1 MTVSDPK
8 TFEVW
13 DADNHMYETIDAYT
27 RYLPEK
33 YSEALKFVDVNGR
46 KKLQILGVITE
57 TIPNPT
63 YEVIPTPGA
72 WADYYRGINPEG
84 KSLRE
89 LAEPIRC
96 PDEFRRPDLRLAL
109 MDRQGVDGAVM
120 FPTTAG
126 MLEERTKS
134 DTELTH
140 AITHA
145 FNRWL
150 LEDWTFNYQ
159 NRIFPV
165 PAISL
170 NDPAKGVQELEW
182 CLDNGART
190 VLIRPAPVPRE
201 DGTSRSAALPEF
213 DDFWRLVESSGIS
226 VQMHNADSGY
236 DRYVDDWESGAEF
249 QGFQLTKLRGFI
261 YEESRHIF
269 DTLAAFIAHGVF
281 ERFPGV
287 RIGVVENGGSWAQRL
302 MEVFDRVYRKKPKDF
317 GEHPGDVFRRHIWVN
332 PFHEEDMSHLIDV
345 LGADRVM
352 FGSDYPH
359 PEGLAEPAEFV
370 KELAD
375 LPADTTARVM
385 GGNLKELIGI

>member
-1 MTVSDPK
+1 MSK
-8 TFEVW
+8 EKAFEIW

-46 KKLQILGVITE
+46 KKLQILGVVTE
-57 TIPNPT
+57 CIPNPT

-84 KSLRE
+84 KTLRE

-140 AITHA
+140 AVTHA

-150 LEDWTFNYQ
+150 LDDWTFNYQ

-170 NDPAKGVQELEW
+170 NDPAKGVAEHVVVDHRDHLELV
-182 CLDNGART
+182 DVVQRQVG
-190 VLIRPAPVPRE
+190 
-201 DGTSRSAALPEF
+201 DGR
-213 DDFWRLVESSGIS
+213 
-226 VQMHNADSGY
+226 
-236 DRYVDDWESGAEF
+236 
-249 QGFQLTKLRGFI
+249 
-261 YEESRHIF
+261 
-269 DTLAAFIAHGVF
+269 
-281 ERFPGV
+281 
-287 RIGVVENGGSWAQRL
+287 QRL
-302 MEVFDRVYRKKPKDF
+302 LEVGSEERRV
-317 GEHPGDVFRRHIWVN
+317 G
-332 PFHEEDMSHLIDV
+332 
-345 LGADRVM
+345 
-352 FGSDYPH
+352 
-359 PEGLAEPAEFV
+359 
-370 KELAD
+370 KECRSRWS
-375 LPADTTARVM
+375 PYH
-385 GGNLKELIGI
+385 

>member
-1 MTVSDPK
+1 MGNGQ
-8 TFEVW
+8 FEVW

-33 YSEALKFVDVNGR
+33 YSEALKFVEINGR
-46 KKLQILGVITE
+46 KKLQILGTVTE

-72 WADYYRGINPEG
+72 WADYFRGINPDG
-84 KSLRE
+84 KTLRE
-89 LAEPIRC
+89 LADPIRC

-109 MDRQGVDGAVM
+109 MDRQGVDGTVM

-140 AITHA
+140 AVTHA

-150 LEDWTFNYQ
+150 LEDWTFNYR
-159 NRIFPV
+159 NRIFAV

-170 NDPAKGVQELEW
+170 NDPALGVKELEW
-182 CLDNGART
+182 CLDNGAKT

-213 DDFWRLVESSGIS
+213 DDFWRLVESAGIS
-226 VQMHNADSGY
+226 VQMHNSDSGY
-236 DRYVDDWESGAEF
+236 ERYVDDWESSAEF
-249 QGFQLTKLRGFI
+249 NGFALSKLRGFI
-261 YEESRHIF
+261 YEESRNIF

-287 RIGVVENGGSWAQRL
+287 RIGVVENGGSWAHRL
-302 MEVFDRVYRKKPKDF
+302 IDVFDRVYRKRPYDF
-317 GEHPGDVFRRHIWVN
+317 DQHPADVFRRHVWIN
-332 PFHEEDMSHLIDV
+332 PFHEENMSQLV
-345 LGADRVM
+345 ELLGADRVM
-352 FGSDYPH
+352 FGSDFPH
-359 PEGLAEPAEFV
+359 PEGLAEPREFLS
-370 KELAD
+370 ELTD
-375 LPADTTARVM
+375 LPQDTAERVM
-385 GGNLKELIGI
+385 GRNLKELLGV

>member
-1 MTVSDPK
+1 MSGMTAY
-8 TFEVW
+8 EVW

-33 YSEALKFVDVNGR
+33 YSEALKFVDVKGR
-46 KKLQILGVITE
+46 KKLQILGVVTE

-72 WADYYRGINPEG
+72 WSDYFRGINPEG
-84 KSLRE
+84 KTLRE
-89 LAEPIRC
+89 LAQPIRC

-140 AITHA
+140 AVTHA

-170 NDPAKGVQELEW
+170 NDPALGVQELDW
-182 CLDNGART
+182 CLENGART

-213 DDFWRLVESSGIS
+213 DEFWRLVESSGIS
-226 VQMHNADSGY
+226 VQMHNSDSGY
-236 DRYVDDWESGAEF
+236 ERYVDDWEDAAEF
-249 QGFQLTKLRGFI
+249 NGFALSKLRGFI
-261 YEESRHIF
+261 YEESRNIF

-287 RIGVVENGGSWAQRL
+287 RIGVVENGGSWAHRL
-302 MEVFDRVYRKKPKDF
+302 LDVFDRVYRKRPYDF
-317 GEHPGDVFRRHIWVN
+317 SEHPSEVFRRHVWIN
-332 PFHEEDMSHLIDV
+332 PFHEEDMSVLVDL

-359 PEGLAEPAEFV
+359 PEGLAEPVDFV
-370 KELAD
+370 EELNG
-375 LPADTTARVM
+375 LPGDTAAKVM

>member
-1 MTVSDPK
+1 MENGQ
-8 TFEVW
+8 FEVW

-46 KKLQILGVITE
+46 KKLQILGTITE

-72 WADYYRGINPEG
+72 WADYFRGINPEG
-84 KSLRE
+84 KTLRE

-109 MDRQGVDGAVM
+109 MDRQGVDGTVM

-140 AITHA
+140 AVTHA

-150 LEDWTFNYQ
+150 LDDWTFNYH
-159 NRIFPV
+159 NRIFAV

-170 NDPAKGVQELEW
+170 NDPALGVKELEW

-190 VLIRPAPVPRE
+190 VLIRPAPVPRA

-213 DDFWRLVESSGIS
+213 DDFWRLVESAGIS
-226 VQMHNADSGY
+226 VQMHNSDSGY
-236 DRYVDDWESGAEF
+236 ERYVDDWESAAEF
-249 QGFQLTKLRGFI
+249 NGFALSKLRGFI
-261 YEESRHIF
+261 YEESRNIF

-287 RIGVVENGGSWAQRL
+287 RIGVIENGGSWAHRL
-302 MEVFDRVYRKKPKDF
+302 VDVFDRVYRKRPYDF
-317 GEHPGDVFRRHIWVN
+317 DEPPADVFRRHVWIN
-332 PFHEEDMSHLIDV
+332 PFHEEDMSKLV
-345 LGADRVM
+345 ELLGADRVM

-359 PEGLAEPAEFV
+359 PEGLAEPREFLS
-370 KELAD
+370 ELAS
-375 LPADTTARVM
+375 LPQDTTERVM
-385 GGNLKELIGI
+385 GRNLKELLGVR

>member
-1 MTVSDPK
+1 MTHEK
-8 TFEVW
+8 AFEVW

-33 YSEALKFVDVNGR
+33 YSEALKFVDVKGR
-46 KKLQILGVITE
+46 KKLQILGVVTE

-72 WADYYRGINPEG
+72 WSDYFRGINPDG
-84 KSLRE
+84 KTLRE

-96 PDEFRRPDLRLAL
+96 PDAFRRPDLRLEL
-109 MDRQGVDGAVM
+109 MDRQGVHGAVM

-140 AITHA
+140 AVTHA

-170 NDPAKGVQELEW
+170 NDPALGVEELEW
-182 CLDNGART
+182 CLDKGART

-213 DDFWRLVESSGIS
+213 DGFWRLVESSGIS
-226 VQMHNADSGY
+226 VQMHNSDSGY
-236 DRYVDDWESGAEF
+236 ERYIDDWEDSAEF
-249 QGFQLTKLRGFI
+249 NGFALSKLRGFI
-261 YEESRHIF
+261 YEESRNIF

-287 RIGVVENGGSWAQRL
+287 RIGVVENGGSWAHRL
-302 MEVFDRVYRKKPKDF
+302 LDVFERVYRKRPYDF
-317 GEHPGDVFRRHIWVN
+317 SEHPSDVFRRHVWIN
-332 PFHEEDMSHLIDV
+332 PFHEEDMSQLV
-345 LGADRVM
+345 ELLGADRVM

-359 PEGLAEPAEFV
+359 PEGLAEPVDFV
-370 KELAD
+370 KELSG
-375 LPADTTARVM
+375 LPADTTERVM
-385 GGNLKELIGI
+385 GGNLKELIGL

>member
-1 MTVSDPK
+1 VTEQRA
-8 TFEVW
+8 FEVW

-33 YSEALKFVDVNGR
+33 YSEALKFVDVKGR
-46 KKLQILGVITE
+46 KKLQILGVVTE

-72 WADYYRGINPEG
+72 WSDYFRGINPDG
-84 KSLRE
+84 KTLRE

-96 PDEFRRPDLRLAL
+96 PDAFRRPDLRLEL
-109 MDRQGVDGAVM
+109 MDRQGVHGAVM

-140 AITHA
+140 AVTHA

-170 NDPAKGVQELEW
+170 NDPALGVEELEW
-182 CLDNGART
+182 CLDKGART

-213 DDFWRLVESSGIS
+213 DGFWRLVESSGIS
-226 VQMHNADSGY
+226 VQMHNSDSGY
-236 DRYVDDWESGAEF
+236 ERYIDDWEDAAEF
-249 QGFQLTKLRGFI
+249 NGFALSKLRGFI
-261 YEESRHIF
+261 YEESRNIF

-287 RIGVVENGGSWAQRL
+287 RIGVVENGGSWAHRL
-302 MEVFDRVYRKKPKDF
+302 LDVFERVYRKRPYDF
-317 GEHPGDVFRRHIWVN
+317 SEHPSDVFRRHVWIN
-332 PFHEEDMSHLIDV
+332 PFHEEDMSQLV
-345 LGADRVM
+345 ELLGADRVM

-359 PEGLAEPAEFV
+359 PEGLAEPVDFV
-370 KELAD
+370 KELSG
-375 LPADTTARVM
+375 LPADTTERVM
-385 GGNLKELIGI
+385 GGNLKELIGL

>member
-1 MTVSDPK
+1 VTEQRA
-8 TFEVW
+8 FEVW

-33 YSEALKFVDVNGR
+33 YSEALKFVDVKGR
-46 KKLQILGVITE
+46 KKLQILGVVTE

-72 WADYYRGINPEG
+72 WSDYFRGINPDG
-84 KSLRE
+84 KTLRE

-96 PDEFRRPDLRLAL
+96 PDAFRRPDLRLEL
-109 MDRQGVDGAVM
+109 MDRQGVHGAVM

-140 AITHA
+140 AVTHA

-170 NDPAKGVQELEW
+170 NDPALGVEELEW
-182 CLDNGART
+182 CLDKGART

-213 DDFWRLVESSGIS
+213 DGFWRLVESSGIS
-226 VQMHNADSGY
+226 VQMHNSDSGY
-236 DRYVDDWESGAEF
+236 ERYIDDWEDSAEF
-249 QGFQLTKLRGFI
+249 NGFALSKLRGFI
-261 YEESRHIF
+261 YEESRNIF

-287 RIGVVENGGSWAQRL
+287 RIGVVENGGSWTHRL
-302 MEVFDRVYRKKPKDF
+302 LDVFERVYCKRPYDF
-317 GEHPGDVFRRHIWVN
+317 SEHPSDVFRRHVWIN
-332 PFHEEDMSHLIDV
+332 PFHEEDMSQLV
-345 LGADRVM
+345 ELLGADRVM

-359 PEGLAEPAEFV
+359 PEGLAEPVDFV
-370 KELAD
+370 KELSG

-385 GGNLKELIGI
+385 GGNLKELIGL

>member
-1 MTVSDPK
+1 MADDHA
-8 TFEVW
+8 FEVW

-27 RYLPEK
+27 RYLPDK
-33 YSEALKFVDVNGR
+33 YSEALKFVDVKGR
-46 KKLQILGVITE
+46 KKLQILGTITE

-72 WADYYRGINPEG
+72 WADYFRGINPEG
-84 KSLRE
+84 KTLRE
-89 LAEPIRC
+89 LADPIRC

-109 MDRQGVDGAVM
+109 MDRQGVDGTVM

-140 AITHA
+140 AVTHA

-159 NRIFPV
+159 NRIFAV

-170 NDPAKGVQELEW
+170 NDPALGVKELEW
-182 CLDNGART
+182 CLENGAKT

-213 DDFWRLVESSGIS
+213 DDFWRLVESAGIA
-226 VQMHNADSGY
+226 VQMHNSASGY
-236 DRYVDDWESGAEF
+236 ERYVDDWENAAEF
-249 QGFQLTKLRGFI
+249 NGFALSKLRGFI
-261 YEESRHIF
+261 YEESRNIF

-287 RIGVVENGGSWAQRL
+287 RIGVVENGGSWAHRL
-302 MEVFDRVYRKKPKDF
+302 IDVFDRVYRKRPYDF
-317 GEHPGDVFRRHIWVN
+317 SEHPADVFRRNVWIN
-332 PFHEEDMSHLIDV
+332 PFHEEDMSQLV
-345 LGADRVM
+345 ALLGADRVM

-359 PEGLAEPAEFV
+359 PEGLAEPRDFIS
-370 KELAD
+370 ELTN
-375 LPADTTARVM
+375 LPQDTAARVM
-385 GGNLKELIGI
+385 GRNLKELLGV

>member
-1 MTVSDPK
+1 VTEQRA
-8 TFEVW
+8 FEVW

-33 YSEALKFVDVNGR
+33 YSEALKFVDVKGR
-46 KKLQILGVITE
+46 KKLQILGVVTE

-72 WADYYRGINPEG
+72 WSDYFRGINPDG
-84 KSLRE
+84 KTLRE

-96 PDEFRRPDLRLAL
+96 PDAFRRPDLRLEL
-109 MDRQGVDGAVM
+109 MDRQGVHGAVM

-140 AITHA
+140 AVTHA

-170 NDPAKGVQELEW
+170 NDPALGVEELEW
-182 CLDNGART
+182 CLDKGART

-213 DDFWRLVESSGIS
+213 DGFWRLVESSGIS
-226 VQMHNADSGY
+226 VQMHNSDSGY
-236 DRYVDDWESGAEF
+236 ERYIDDWEDSAEF
-249 QGFQLTKLRGFI
+249 NGFALSKLRGFI
-261 YEESRHIF
+261 YEESRNIF

-287 RIGVVENGGSWAQRL
+287 RIGVVENGGSWAHRL
-302 MEVFDRVYRKKPKDF
+302 LDVFERVYRKRPYDF
-317 GEHPGDVFRRHIWVN
+317 SEHPSDVFRRHVWIN
-332 PFHEEDMSHLIDV
+332 PFHEEDMSQLV
-345 LGADRVM
+345 ELLGADRVM

-359 PEGLAEPAEFV
+359 PEGLAEPVDFV
-370 KELAD
+370 KELSG
-375 LPADTTARVM
+375 LPADTTERVM
-385 GGNLKELIGI
+385 GGNLKELIGL

>member
-1 MTVSDPK
+1 MGAAHE
-8 TFEVW
+8 FEVW
-13 DADNHMYETIDAYT
+13 DADNHMYETVDAYT

-33 YSEALKFVDVNGR
+33 YSEALKFVDVKGR
-46 KKLQILGVITE
+46 KKLQILGVVTE

-72 WADYYRGINPEG
+72 WSDYFRGINPKG
-84 KSLRE
+84 KTLRE

-96 PDEFRRPDLRLAL
+96 PDAFRRPDLRLEL
-109 MDRQGVDGAVM
+109 MDRQGVHGAVM

-134 DTELTH
+134 NTELTH
-140 AITHA
+140 AVTHA

-150 LEDWTFNYQ
+150 LDDWTFNYQ
-159 NRIFPV
+159 DRIFAV

-170 NDPAKGVQELEW
+170 NDPALGVQELEW

-213 DDFWRLVESSGIS
+213 DGFWRLVESSGIS
-226 VQMHNADSGY
+226 VQMHNSDSGY
-236 DRYVDDWESGAEF
+236 ERYVDDWEDAAEF
-249 QGFQLTKLRGFI
+249 NGFALSKLRGFI
-261 YEESRHIF
+261 YEESRNIF
-269 DTLAAFIAHGVF
+269 DTLAAFIAHEVF

-287 RIGVVENGGSWAQRL
+287 RIGVVENGGSWAHRL
-302 MEVFDRVYRKKPKDF
+302 LDAFDRVYRKRPYDF
-317 GEHPGDVFRRHIWVN
+317 GEHPSDVFRRHVWIN
-332 PFHEEDMSHLIDV
+332 PFHEEDMSQLV
-345 LGADRVM
+345 ELLGADRVM

-359 PEGLAEPAEFV
+359 PEGLAEPVDFV
-370 KELAD
+370 KELSG
-375 LPADTTARVM
+375 LPADTTERVM
-385 GGNLKELIGI
+385 GRNLKELIGL

>member
-1 MTVSDPK
+1 MNEANA
-8 TFEVW
+8 FEVW

-46 KKLQILGVITE
+46 KKLQILGIVTE
-57 TIPNPT
+57 CIPNPT

-84 KSLRE
+84 KTLRE

-140 AITHA
+140 AVTHA

-159 NRIFPV
+159 NRIFAV

-170 NDPAKGVQELEW
+170 NDPALGRS
-182 CLDNGART
+182 RT
-190 VLIRPAPVPRE
+190 RVVSRE
-201 DGTSRSAALPEF
+201 R
-213 DDFWRLVESSGIS
+213 R
-226 VQMHNADSGY
+226 ADSADPAGTGTA
-236 DRYVDDWESGAEF
+236 R
-249 QGFQLTKLRGFI
+249 
-261 YEESRHIF
+261 
-269 DTLAAFIAHGVF
+269 
-281 ERFPGV
+281 
-287 RIGVVENGGSWAQRL
+287 
-302 MEVFDRVYRKKPKDF
+302 
-317 GEHPGDVFRRHIWVN
+317 RRHVEVTGA
-332 PFHEEDMSHLIDV
+332 PRVRRLLAPGRVRGHLSADAQFGLRV
-345 LGADRVM
+345 RPLRRRLG
-352 FGSDYPH
+352 
-359 PEGLAEPAEFV
+359 EPQ
-370 KELAD
+370 
-375 LPADTTARVM
+375 
-385 GGNLKELIGI
+385 

>member
-1 MTVSDPK
+1 MADDRA
-8 TFEVW
+8 FEVW

-27 RYLPEK
+27 RYLPDK
-33 YSEALKFVDVNGR
+33 YSEALKFVDVKGR
-46 KKLQILGVITE
+46 KKLQILGTITE

-72 WADYYRGINPEG
+72 WADYFRGINPEG
-84 KSLRE
+84 KTLRE
-89 LAEPIRC
+89 LADPIRC

-109 MDRQGVDGAVM
+109 MDRQGVDGTVM

-140 AITHA
+140 AVTHA

-159 NRIFPV
+159 DRIFAV

-170 NDPAKGVQELEW
+170 NDPALGVKELEW
-182 CLDNGART
+182 CLENGAKT

-213 DDFWRLVESSGIS
+213 DDFWRLVETAGIS
-226 VQMHNADSGY
+226 VQMHNSDSGY
-236 DRYVDDWESGAEF
+236 ERYVDDWEDAAEF
-249 QGFQLTKLRGFI
+249 NGFALSKLRGFI
-261 YEESRHIF
+261 YEESRNIF

-287 RIGVVENGGSWAQRL
+287 RIGVVENGGSWAHRL
-302 MEVFDRVYRKKPKDF
+302 IDVFDRVYRKRPYDF
-317 GEHPGDVFRRHIWVN
+317 SEHPADVFRRHVWIN
-332 PFHEEDMSHLIDV
+332 PFHEEDMSQLV
-345 LGADRVM
+345 ELLGADRVM

-359 PEGLAEPAEFV
+359 PEGLAEPTAFIS
-370 KELAD
+370 ELAN
-375 LPADTTARVM
+375 LPEDTAARVM
-385 GGNLKELIGI
+385 GRNLKELLRV

>member
-1 MTVSDPK
+1 MENGQ
-8 TFEVW
+8 FEVW

-46 KKLQILGVITE
+46 KKLQILGAITE

-72 WADYYRGINPEG
+72 WADYFRGINPDG
-84 KSLRE
+84 KTLRD

-109 MDRQGVDGAVM
+109 MDRQGVDGTVM

-140 AITHA
+140 AVTHA

-159 NRIFPV
+159 NRIFAV

-170 NDPAKGVQELEW
+170 NDPAQGVKELEW
-182 CLDNGART
+182 CLDNGAQT

-213 DDFWRLVESSGIS
+213 DDFWRLVESAGIS
-226 VQMHNADSGY
+226 VQMHNSDSGY
-236 DRYVDDWESGAEF
+236 ERYVDDWESAAEF
-249 QGFQLTKLRGFI
+249 NGFALSKLRGFI
-261 YEESRHIF
+261 YEESRNIF

-287 RIGVVENGGSWAQRL
+287 RIGVVENGGSWAHRL
-302 MEVFDRVYRKKPKDF
+302 IDVFDRVYRKRPYDF
-317 GEHPGDVFRRHIWVN
+317 EEHPVDVFRRHVWIN
-332 PFHEEDMSHLIDV
+332 PFHEEDMSKLV
-345 LGADRVM
+345 ELLGADRVM

-359 PEGLAEPAEFV
+359 PEGLAEPREFLS
-370 KELAD
+370 ELTD
-375 LPADTTARVM
+375 LSQDTTERVM
-385 GGNLKELIGI
+385 GRNLKELLGVG

>member
-1 MTVSDPK
+1 MSNGH
-8 TFEVW
+8 FEVW

-33 YSEALKFVDVNGR
+33 YSEAIKFVDIKGR
-46 KKLQILGVITE
+46 KKLQILGIITE

-72 WADYYRGINPEG
+72 WADYFRGINPEG
-84 KSLRE
+84 KTLRE
-89 LAEPIRC
+89 LADPIRC

-109 MDRQGVDGAVM
+109 MDRQGVDGTVM

-140 AITHA
+140 AVTHA

-159 NRIFPV
+159 NRIFAV

-170 NDPAKGVQELEW
+170 NDPALGVKELEW
-182 CLDNGART
+182 CLDNGAKT

-213 DDFWRLVESSGIS
+213 DDFWRLVESAGIS
-226 VQMHNADSGY
+226 VQMHNSDSGY
-236 DRYVDDWESGAEF
+236 ERYVDDWESSAEF
-249 QGFQLTKLRGFI
+249 NGFALSKLRGFI
-261 YEESRHIF
+261 YEESRNIF

-287 RIGVVENGGSWAQRL
+287 RIGVVENGGSWAHRL
-302 MEVFDRVYRKKPKDF
+302 IDVFDRVYRKRPYDF
-317 GEHPGDVFRRHIWVN
+317 DQHPAEVFRRHVWIN
-332 PFHEEDMSHLIDV
+332 PFHEENMSQLV
-345 LGADRVM
+345 ELLGADRVM

-359 PEGLAEPAEFV
+359 PEGLAEPREFLS
-370 KELAD
+370 ELAD
-375 LPADTTARVM
+375 LPPDTAERVM
-385 GGNLKELIGI
+385 GRNLKELLGVR

>member
-1 MTVSDPK
+1 MTETGS
-8 TFEVW
+8 FEVW

-33 YSEALKFVDVNGR
+33 YSEAVKFVDVNGR
-46 KKLQILGVITE
+46 KKLQILGTVTE

-72 WADYYRGINPEG
+72 WADYFRGINPEG
-84 KSLRE
+84 KTLRE

-109 MDRQGVDGAVM
+109 MDRQGVDGTVM

-140 AITHA
+140 AVTHA

-170 NDPAKGVQELEW
+170 NDPALGVKELEW
-182 CLDNGART
+182 CLDNGAKT

-213 DDFWRLVESSGIS
+213 DDFWRLVEEAGIS
-226 VQMHNADSGY
+226 VQMHNSDSGY
-236 DRYVDDWESGAEF
+236 ERYVDDWEDAAEF
-249 QGFQLTKLRGFI
+249 NGFALSKLRGFI
-261 YEESRHIF
+261 YEESRNIF
-269 DTLAAFIAHGVF
+269 DTLAAFIAHEVF

-287 RIGVVENGGSWAQRL
+287 RIGVVENGGSWAHRL
-302 MEVFDRVYRKKPKDF
+302 IDVFDRVYRKRPYDF
-317 GEHPGDVFRRHIWVN
+317 SEHPSDVFRRHVWVN
-332 PFHEEDMSHLIDV
+332 PFHEEDMSALIDI
-345 LGADRVM
+345 LGANRVM

-359 PEGLAEPAEFV
+359 PEGLAEPADFV
-370 KELAD
+370 SELTN

-385 GGNLKELIGI
+385 GRNLKELIGI

>member
-1 MTVSDPK
+1 MTEQRA
-8 TFEVW
+8 FEVW

-33 YSEALKFVDVNGR
+33 YSEALKFVDVKGR
-46 KKLQILGVITE
+46 KKLQILGVVTE

-72 WADYYRGINPEG
+72 WSDYFRGINPDG
-84 KSLRE
+84 KTLRE

-96 PDEFRRPDLRLAL
+96 PDAFRRPDLRLEL
-109 MDRQGVDGAVM
+109 MDRQGVHGAVM

-140 AITHA
+140 AVTHA

-170 NDPAKGVQELEW
+170 NDPALGVEELEW
-182 CLDNGART
+182 CLDKGART

-213 DDFWRLVESSGIS
+213 DGFWRLVESSGIS
-226 VQMHNADSGY
+226 VQMHNSDSGY
-236 DRYVDDWESGAEF
+236 ERYIDDWEDSAEF
-249 QGFQLTKLRGFI
+249 NGFALSKLRGFI
-261 YEESRHIF
+261 YEESRNIF

-287 RIGVVENGGSWAQRL
+287 RIGVVENGGSWAHRL
-302 MEVFDRVYRKKPKDF
+302 LDVFERVYRKRPYDF
-317 GEHPGDVFRRHIWVN
+317 SEHPSDVFRRHVWIN
-332 PFHEEDMSHLIDV
+332 PFHEEDMSQLV
-345 LGADRVM
+345 ELLGADRVM

-359 PEGLAEPAEFV
+359 PEGLAEPVDFV
-370 KELAD
+370 KELSG
-375 LPADTTARVM
+375 LPADTTERVM
-385 GGNLKELIGI
+385 GGNLKELIGL

>member
-1 MTVSDPK
+1 VTETGS
-8 TFEVW
+8 FEVW

-33 YSEALKFVDVNGR
+33 YSDAVKFVDVKGR
-46 KKLQILGVITE
+46 KKLQILGTITE

-72 WADYYRGINPEG
+72 WADYFRGINPEG
-84 KSLRE
+84 KTLRE

-109 MDRQGVDGAVM
+109 MDRQGVDGTVM

-140 AITHA
+140 AVTHA

-170 NDPAKGVQELEW
+170 NDPALGVKELEW
-182 CLDNGART
+182 CLENGAKT

-213 DDFWRLVESSGIS
+213 DDFWRLVEAAGIS
-226 VQMHNADSGY
+226 VQMHNSDSGY
-236 DRYVDDWESGAEF
+236 ERYVDDWEDAAEF
-249 QGFQLTKLRGFI
+249 NGFALSKLRGFI
-261 YEESRHIF
+261 YEESRNIF
-269 DTLAAFIAHGVF
+269 DTLAAFIAHEVF

-287 RIGVVENGGSWAQRL
+287 RIGVVENGGSWAHRL
-302 MEVFDRVYRKKPKDF
+302 IDVFDRVYRKRPYDF
-317 GEHPGDVFRRHIWVN
+317 SEHPSEVFRRHVWVN
-332 PFHEEDMSHLIDV
+332 PFHEDDMSHLIEL
-345 LGADRVM
+345 LGASRVM
-352 FGSDYPH
+352 FGSDFPH
-359 PEGLAEPAEFV
+359 PEGLAEPADFV
-370 KELAD
+370 SELTN
-375 LPADTTARVM
+375 LSADTTARVM

>member
-1 MTVSDPK
+1 
-8 TFEVW
+8 
-13 DADNHMYETIDAYT
+13 MYETIDAYT

-33 YSEALKFVDVNGR
+33 YSEAIKFVDIKGR
-46 KKLQILGVITE
+46 KKLQILGTITE

-72 WADYYRGINPEG
+72 WADYFRGINPEG
-84 KSLRE
+84 KTLRE

-109 MDRQGVDGAVM
+109 MDRQGVDGTVM

-140 AITHA
+140 AVTHA

-159 NRIFPV
+159 NRIFAV

-170 NDPAKGVQELEW
+170 NDPALGVKELEW
-182 CLDNGART
+182 CLDNGAKT

-201 DGTSRSAALPEF
+201 DGTSRSPALPEF
-213 DDFWRLVESSGIS
+213 DDFWRLVESAGIS
-226 VQMHNADSGY
+226 VQMHNSDSGY
-236 DRYVDDWESGAEF
+236 ERYVDDWESAAEF
-249 QGFQLTKLRGFI
+249 NGFALSKLRGFI
-261 YEESRHIF
+261 YEESRNIF

-287 RIGVVENGGSWAQRL
+287 RIGVVENGGSWAHRL
-302 MEVFDRVYRKKPKDF
+302 IDVFDRVYRKRPYDF
-317 GEHPGDVFRRHIWVN
+317 DQHPSDVFRKNVWIN
-332 PFHEEDMSHLIDV
+332 PFHEENMSQLV
-345 LGADRVM
+345 ELLGADRVM

-359 PEGLAEPAEFV
+359 PEGLAEPRDFLS
-370 KELAD
+370 ELAD
-375 LPADTTARVM
+375 LPQDTAERVM
-385 GGNLKELIGI
+385 GRNLKELLGV

>member
-1 MTVSDPK
+1 MDIG
-8 TFEVW
+8 FEVW

-33 YSEALKFVDVNGR
+33 YSEALKFVDIDGR
-46 KKLQILGVITE
+46 KKLQILGTVTE

-72 WADYYRGINPEG
+72 WADYFRGINPER
-84 KSLRE
+84 KTLRE
-89 LAEPIRC
+89 LAKPIRC

-109 MDRQGVDGAVM
+109 MDRQGVHGTVM

-140 AITHA
+140 AVTHA

-150 LEDWTFNYQ
+150 LDEWTFNYQ
-159 NRIFPV
+159 NRIFAV

-170 NDPAKGVQELEW
+170 NDPALGVRELEW
-182 CLDNGART
+182 CLENGAKT

-213 DDFWRLVESSGIS
+213 DDFWRLVESAGIS
-226 VQMHNADSGY
+226 VQMHNSDSGY
-236 DRYVDDWESGAEF
+236 ERYVDDWEDAAEF
-249 QGFQLTKLRGFI
+249 NGFALSKLRGFI
-261 YEESRHIF
+261 YEESRNIF

-287 RIGVVENGGSWAQRL
+287 RIGVVENGGSWAHRL
-302 MEVFDRVYRKKPKDF
+302 IDVFDRVYRKRPYDF
-317 GEHPGDVFRRHIWVN
+317 SEHPADVFRRHVWIN
-332 PFHEEDMSHLIDV
+332 PFHEEEMAQLV
-345 LGADRVM
+345 ELLGADRVM
-352 FGSDYPH
+352 FGSDFPH
-359 PEGLAEPAEFV
+359 PEGLAEPTEFIS
-370 KELAD
+370 ELRD
-375 LPADTTARVM
+375 LPEDTTARVM
-385 GGNLKELIGI
+385 GRNLKDLLGV

>member
-1 MTVSDPK
+1 MDNGQ
-8 TFEVW
+8 FEVW

-33 YSEALKFVDVNGR
+33 YAEALKFVDVNGR
-46 KKLQILGVITE
+46 KKLQILGTITE

-63 YEVIPTPGA
+63 YEVIPTPGS
-72 WADYYRGINPEG
+72 WADYFRGVNPEG
-84 KSLRE
+84 KTLRE
-89 LAEPIRC
+89 LANPIRC

-109 MDRQGVDGAVM
+109 MDRQGVDGTVM

-140 AITHA
+140 AVTHA

-150 LEDWTFNYQ
+150 LDDWTFNYQ
-159 NRIFPV
+159 NRIFAV

-170 NDPAKGVQELEW
+170 NDPALGVKELEW
-182 CLDNGART
+182 CLDNGAKT
-190 VLIRPAPVPRE
+190 VLIRPAPVPRQ

-213 DDFWRLVESSGIS
+213 DDFWRLVESAGIS
-226 VQMHNADSGY
+226 VQMHNSDSGY
-236 DRYVDDWESGAEF
+236 ERYVDDWENAAEF
-249 QGFQLTKLRGFI
+249 NGFALSKLRGFI
-261 YEESRHIF
+261 YEESRNIF

-287 RIGVVENGGSWAQRL
+287 RIGVVENGGSWAHRL
-302 MEVFDRVYRKKPKDF
+302 IDVFDRVYNKRPYDF
-317 GEHPGDVFRRHIWVN
+317 DEHPAEVFRRNVWIN
-332 PFHEEDMSHLIDV
+332 PFHEEDMSQLV
-345 LGADRVM
+345 ALLGADRVM

-359 PEGLAEPAEFV
+359 PEGLAEPREFLS
-370 KELAD
+370 ELAG
-375 LPADTTARVM
+375 LPEDTTARVM
-385 GGNLKELIGI
+385 GRNLKELLGV